1 MSNHKGGK
9 EGWIS
14 VGSRWRCALGGNGC
28 AVAWARSFGGFL
40 PKAPFLPPACNTWLG
55 GACKRG
61 TGATGLHLCQM
72 YTVNT
77 VEGKYL
83 FKVSQGF
90 TAKSEIRYVTSFVFI
105 NIIVCVCSY

>member
-1 MSNHKGGK
+1 MARKVGFLWGAGG
-9 EGWIS
+9 G
-14 VGSRWRCALGGNGC
+14 VHLGVT
-28 AVAWARSFGGFL
+28 AVSLPGPEVFGGFP

-83 FKVSQGF
+83 SKVSQGF